1 MSDLFWDLFEGQVLD
16 GKYHL
21 RQRIGV
27 GGYGAV
33 FLADE
38 VVAGRALREVVV
50 KLFRV
55 AEEQREQQLREL
67 QTSTTLH
74 HPNLIRYFAPG
85 QFTYSFQGKTISM
98 LYLVMERADESLEQR
113 LKRGLL
119 TPEEAETLL
128 RQMCDVLL
136 YLHERPEHWVHR
148 DVKPANILW
157 CEGRWKLADLGL
169 MRELGPRG
177 DMTTATTV
185 MGTPAYAPPE
195 AFRNYVTPAWD
206 IWSLG
211 VVLVEALTGHLP
223 FEGQS
228 IEEKIHAVLHLPPSY
243 LHRLPEPF
251 RTIASGCLEKNPRD
265 RLTPRGILA
274 LLDAPP
280 KPPQTEVHWRSLVKA
295 AAFGGGSLLV
305 LRGLL
310 SFWLPG
316 GERWNPL
323 FLFPA
328 RSSLWYDPVISN
340 WSPVYFYPFVAPY
353 TVLGAILDV
362 GVLLII
368 YRILG
373 MFGKAQ
379 WLLFPISM
387 LVSLICILLC
397 IGGLSFL
404 FHVPLISLHGS
415 VSWIVLVQ
423 QATLLGLRYLA
434 LGAALSA
441 LLFVSLGDTV
451 AGAFCF
457 LGIAVP
463 ALAWG
468 VIGAI
473 GGTIV
478 AGFLKGVLPEMG
490 ELRRLWRIGTAG
502 ILALIALMALVAQKT
517 VFSNPTFVQRWVWT
531 NKGEG
536 AAVTLAGR
544 WQGVLGGQRVKVRLY
559 ALGANRF
566 VGRVEGLSGHGMA
579 RVEGRLNGNVVVLKI
594 VSPAGGGRVR
604 QVEGYIDSSGKA
616 MQGWERDRQGR
627 RLMWRLNRL

>member
-85 QFTYSFQGKTISM
+85 QFTYSFQDKTISM

-169 MRELGPRG
+169 MRELGPRR

-223 FEGQS
+223 FEGKS
-228 IEEKIHAVLHLPPSY
+228 IEEKIHAVLHLPPSH

-251 RTIASGCLEKNPRD
+251 RTIAEGCLEKNPRD

-280 KPPQTEVHWRSLVKA
+280 KPPQMEVRWRTLIKA
-295 AAFGGGSLLV
+295 AAFGGGSLFL

-316 GERWNPL
+316 GARWSPL
-323 FLFPA
+323 FLVPERA
-328 RSSLWYDPVISN
+328 SLWYDPVISN
-340 WSPVYFYPFVAPY
+340 WSPSYFYPLVAPY
-353 TVLGAILDV
+353 TVLGVILDV
-362 GVLLII
+362 GILLII

-404 FHVPLISLHGS
+404 FHVPLINPYGS

-434 LGAALSA
+434 LGAAFSA

-451 AGAFCF
+451 ASAFCF
-457 LGIAVP
+457 LGLDVP

-473 GGTIV
+473 GGAIV
-478 AGFLKGVLPEMG
+478 GGFRKGVLPEMG
-490 ELRRLWRIGTAG
+490 ELRRWWRIGTAG
-502 ILALIALMALVAQKT
+502 ILALIALVALMAQKT

-531 NKGEG
+531 KEG
-536 AAVTLAGR
+536 SGVSVTLAGR
-544 WQGVLGGQRVKVRLY
+544 WQGVIGGQRVKMRLD
-559 ALGANRF
+559 ALSANRF
-566 VGRVEGLSGHGMA
+566 VGRLEGLSGQGMA
-579 RVEGRLNGNVVVLKI
+579 RVEGRLNGSVVILKI
-594 VSPAGGGRVR
+594 VPPSGSGLAR
-604 QVEGYIDSSGKA
+604 QVEGYIDFSGKT
-616 MQGWERDRQGR
+616 MQGWERDRRGR

>member
-1 MSDLFWDLFEGQVLD
+1 MSDLFGDLFEGQVLD

-38 VVAGRALREVVV
+38 VVAGRVLREVVV

-55 AEEQREQQLREL
+55 AEEHREQQLREL

-85 QFTYSFQGKTISM
+85 QFTYSFQNKAIPM

-157 CEGRWKLADLGL
+157 SEGRWKLADLGL

-228 IEEKIHAVLHLPPSY
+228 IEEKIHAVLHLPPSH

-251 RTIASGCLEKNPRD
+251 RTIAEGCLEKNPRD
-265 RLTPRGILA
+265 RLTPRGVLA

-280 KPPQTEVHWRSLVKA
+280 KPPQTEISWRSLVKA

-316 GERWNPL
+316 GSRWNPL
-323 FLFPA
+323 FLFPE
-328 RSSLWYDPVISN
+328 RSSLWYDPVIRS
-340 WSPVYFYPFVAPY
+340 WSPSYFYALVAPY
-353 TVLGAILDV
+353 MAFGAVLEVAVLWILYRVLGT
-362 GVLLII
+362 
-368 YRILG
+368 
-373 MFGKAQ
+373 FGKTQ
-379 WLLFPISM
+379 WLLFPISLLIS
-387 LVSLICILLC
+387 LVCILLC

-404 FHVPLISLHGS
+404 FHVPLVTAHDSLG
-415 VSWIVLVQ
+415 WIVLVQ

-434 LGAALSA
+434 FGAALSG
-441 LLFVSLGDTV
+441 LLFVSLGDSL
-451 AGAFCF
+451 ASAFCF
-457 LGIAVP
+457 LGITVP

-468 VIGAI
+468 ALGVIGGAVV
-473 GGTIV
+473 GG
-478 AGFLKGVLPEMG
+478 FRKGALPEVE
-490 ELRRLWRIGTAG
+490 ELRRWWRIGTAS
-502 ILALIALMALVAQKT
+502 ILALIALVALIAQKT

-531 NKGEG
+531 TEG
-536 AAVTLAGR
+536 SRSPVTLAGR
-544 WQGVLGGQRVKVRLY
+544 WQGVLEGQRVRVILE
-559 ALGANRF
+559 ALGSNRF
-566 VGRVEGLSGHGMA
+566 MGKMEGLPGHVTA
-579 RVEGRLNGNVVVLKI
+579 RVEGRLNGNSVVLKI
-594 VSPAGGGRVR
+594 VPRAGRGRIR
-604 QVEGYIDSSGKA
+604 QFKGYIDASSKT
-616 MQGWERDRQGR
+616 MQGWERERQGR
-627 RLMWRLNRL
+627 RVMWWLKRS